1 LKIDGED
8 ENEKM
13 VSLSPD
19 IALETEEELS
29 YQSRRT
35 SLSQSTQEV
44 ELLSLGELME
54 LPEPQN
60 PVPIDQDIQKDDE
73 SFELAEYPE
82 PIGVP
87 LKSGEE

>member
-1 LKIDGED
+1 
-8 ENEKM
+8 
-13 VSLSPD
+13 
-19 IALETEEELS
+19 
-29 YQSRRT
+29 
-35 SLSQSTQEV
+35 
-44 ELLSLGELME
+44 ME